1 MPGQPG
7 DHRLD
12 FELCLCLMAL
22 VVKNPPASAGDAR
35 DAGSNLWLGRS
46 PGVGHGRPF
55 QYSCLENSIDSG
67 VWQATVHGATKES
80 DMTECSHTELKG
92 YIPNSS
98 QIDGFASCSV

>member
-1 MPGQPG
+1 MML
-7 DHRLD
+7 R
-12 FELCLCLMAL
+12 
-22 VVKNPPASAGDAR
+22 VKNRPASAEGRR
-35 DAGSNLWLGRS
+35 DTHLVPSLGKS
-46 PGVGHGRPF
+46 PGVGNGYPL